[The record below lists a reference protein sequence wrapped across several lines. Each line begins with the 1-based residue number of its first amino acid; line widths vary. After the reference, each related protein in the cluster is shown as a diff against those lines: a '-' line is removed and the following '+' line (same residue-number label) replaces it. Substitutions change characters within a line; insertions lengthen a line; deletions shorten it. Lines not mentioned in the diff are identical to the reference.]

1 LQRSLVALHATIDDS
16 NNNSNGDETTID
28 PSSIYKDD
36 ATILPSYQ
44 PPTTT
49 NNNSNIDT
57 DNSDGWGIADDWSTL
72 SSGSSTSGTTSFDY
86 VNNNYDTVINQA
98 AKLLEEHENLLNGLW
113 DDDAFDDDEE
123 SQSSNNTKDA
133 TYVSN
138 ANEDFADTA
147 IEIISSNIDYN
158 DVGVALY
165 DTKKSS
171 SSTTTSAAVD
181 ESTQKELQ
189 EEQEMAYMIGCNA
202 SPESYLIRMGK
213 AIPELTDDIKY
224 DPSLLLEKE
233 NRLPQVNDG
242 GDRVSQGRAN
252 GAGRK
257 IGTDSSNKNTPF
269 LPLQS
274 KMTPFF
280 KEATEKMFNT
290 HSINIAE
297 GEEVEPIYVLDRN
310 SISQWMTTCL
320 HSPFKS
326 NDLADQVSP
335 PVPSNV
341 SIGPH
346 DPSVNAILSR
356 YSQQHGSGQ
365 LTLDDFQMLYLEV
378 AFAGY
383 NRDIYHKK
391 IVLKDEQYQIIPSID
406 AGIILQGRKNTEKML
421 KKASLSIIWRDLEGH
436 DIYSPA
442 ENEHIKMIKDME
454 QLQLSISSNAAK
466 IDHQN
471 LLMDECLLFDEYTD
485 RLSNSISTI
494 SDNESDMIG
503 IEQSYNE
510 YMNEEKKKEK
520 SSHQLVEFAYDGK
533 TTKWIRDGEFVFI
546 DEETCIGCTQVCLL
560 YLVCHLAMP
569 RMCYICHILT
579 SQTFVP
585 RLSVLKSHPHHSK

>member
-1 LQRSLVALHATIDDS
+1 LQRSLVALHATGDD
-16 NNNSNGDETTID
+16 NNKSNGDDDDETTID

-44 PPTTT
+44 PPT
-49 NNNSNIDT
+49 NNNNIDT
-57 DNSDGWGIADDWSTL
+57 DNSNGWGIADDWTKL
-72 SSGSSTSGTTSFDY
+72 SSGSTSTTTSFDY

-98 AKLLEEHENLLNGLW
+98 AELLEEHENLLNGQW
-113 DDDAFDDDEE
+113 DDDAFDDDE
-123 SQSSNNTKDA
+123 SQSSNTKETA
-133 TYVSN
+133 YVSN
-138 ANEDFADTA
+138 VNEDFADTA

-171 SSTTTSAAVD
+171 SSATSTSID

-202 SPESYLIRMGK
+202 SPESYLISMGK
-213 AIPELTDDIKY
+213 AMPELTDDIKY

-233 NRLPQVNDG
+233 NRLPQGVVG
-242 GDRVSQGRAN
+242 VSQGGDGSSSRAN

-257 IGTDSSNKNTPF
+257 IGTDSSTNNPI
-269 LPLQS
+269 LPLQP

-297 GEEVEPIYVLDRN
+297 GEVEPIYVLDRN
-310 SISQWMTTCL
+310 SIAQWMTTCL

-326 NDLADQVSP
+326 NDPMDQVP
-335 PVPSNV
+335 PPSNV

-356 YSQQHGSGQ
+356 YSTHHGSGQ

-378 AFAGY
+378 TFAGY

-391 IVLKDEQYQIIPSID
+391 IVLKDEQYQQIPSID
-406 AGIILQGRKNTEKML
+406 AGVILQGRKNTEKML

-436 DIYSPA
+436 DVFSPA
-442 ENEHIKMIKDME
+442 ENEHIQMVHE
-454 QLQLSISSNAAK
+454 LQSSISSNAAK

-485 RLSNSISTI
+485 RLSNSISSI
-494 SDNESDMIG
+494 NDINESDMIG

-510 YMNEEKKKEK
+510 YMNEEKKKKEK

-533 TTKWIRDGEFVFI
+533 TTKWVRDGEFVFI
-546 DEETCIGCTQVCLL
+546 DEETCIGCTQVCSSLCFL
-560 YLVCHLAMP
+560 FL
-569 RMCYICHILT
+569 
-579 SQTFVP
+579 
-585 RLSVLKSHPHHSK
+585 